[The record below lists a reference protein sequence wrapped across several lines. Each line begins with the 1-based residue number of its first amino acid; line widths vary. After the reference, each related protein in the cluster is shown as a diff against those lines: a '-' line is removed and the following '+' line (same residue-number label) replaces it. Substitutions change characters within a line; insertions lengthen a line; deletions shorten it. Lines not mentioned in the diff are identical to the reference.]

1 MKRFN
6 WSLQRYLDVVRQRES
21 ALRAEVLAAARKAS
35 AVRRKIKRR
44 RQALDEALRGL
55 SAEPVESR
63 LPRQQVA
70 ADCFGAE
77 RQAMRA
83 MEAELA
89 DIEALHKELLAR
101 LKDVRARR
109 ETLEKLRAEA
119 LDEHLRRAA
128 AAEQKH
134 HDEISQIAFVRNSAG
149 PHADCRSMTA

>member
-21 ALRAEVLAAARKAS
+21 ALRAEVLAAVRKAS
-35 AVRRKIKRR
+35 AVRRKIERR
-44 RQALDEALRGL
+44 RQALDATLRGL
-55 SAEPVESR
+55 SAEAVEYR

-83 MEAELA
+83 LGTELA
-89 DIEALHKELLAR
+89 RIEALHKELLAR
-101 LKDVRARR
+101 LKDIRARR
-109 ETLEKLRAEA
+109 ETLEKLREEA
-119 LDEHLRRAA
+119 LAEHLRQAA

-134 HDEISQIAFVRNSAG
+134 HDEVSQIAFVRNSAG
-149 PHADCRSMTA
+149 SHADCRSMTA